1 MPIAAEINGRLYA
14 IHTDHL
20 NTPRRLTNQ
29 QGQVAWQWLISGFG
43 EVRPTTGDRGYG
55 QTVSGPS
62 YAQAVKFDLRYPGQ
76 VFDEETGLS
85 YNLHR
90 YYDAATG
97 RYMQADPIGLAGGW
111 NRFGYVAN
119 NPLNDVDPQGLHP
132 VLGRIQGLYYRYGP
146 AITEFIA
153 GASGVN
159 GALASP
165 AAINPLVA
173 QIPTGVSRMTQVARG
188 ISEGL
193 ESGAFCAAQQT
204 SRIEGVIAETLSGK
218 GNITSVFTLSA
229 DELLSAG
236 QKILGKNYVEIG
248 KPGSGVFRSSDGTR
262 QFRIDGNSLLG
273 NHAPGLPHG
282 HLEFYAP
289 NGNRPISNN
298 HILYGN

>member
-20 NTPRRLTNQ
+20 NTPRRLTSQ

-111 NRFGYVAN
+111 NRFGYVGG
-119 NPLNDVDPQGLHP
+119 NPLNYIDPEGLVFLDLTTFEGAKRKTTLDQAVQAGAWTRLATMP
-132 VLGRIQGLYYRYGP
+132 AIATALSPSVLGLAGSAVTPSCSSAANWYMLGAEADAAWLNLSLREKLLYEIGQK
-146 AITEFIA
+146 TT
-153 GASGVN
+153 ASY
-159 GALASP
+159 AKYSSLDP
-165 AAINPLVA
+165 
-173 QIPTGVSRMTQVARG
+173 VARG
-188 ISEGL
+188 ASLVADIGWRRALTPEVGGIGL
-193 ESGAFCAAQQT
+193 GLGSTFGTGPTPLFRWLFPRIIGGAGL
-204 SRIEGVIAETLSGK
+204 SSTL
-218 GNITSVFTLSA
+218 T
-229 DELLSAG
+229 
-236 QKILGKNYVEIG
+236 
-248 KPGSGVFRSSDGTR
+248 SDGEQCSCR
-262 QFRIDGNSLLG
+262 R
-273 NHAPGLPHG
+273 
-282 HLEFYAP
+282 
-289 NGNRPISNN
+289 
-298 HILYGN
+298 

>member
-97 RYMQADPIGLAGGW
+97 RYMQADPIGLAGIIGLGMW
-111 NRFGYVAN
+111 DATHDYTLICLNYVFEKILWIN
-119 NPLNDVDPQGLHP
+119 FKTWLYLRLHP
-132 VLGRIQGLYYRYGP
+132 PQIATCLGRSGYSSH
-146 AITEFIA
+146 EFN
-153 GASGVN
+153 S
-159 GALASP
+159 SR
-165 AAINPLVA
+165 
-173 QIPTGVSRMTQVARG
+173 VSN
-188 ISEGL
+188 L
-193 ESGAFCAAQQT
+193 
-204 SRIEGVIAETLSGK
+204 
-218 GNITSVFTLSA
+218 
-229 DELLSAG
+229 
-236 QKILGKNYVEIG
+236 
-248 KPGSGVFRSSDGTR
+248 
-262 QFRIDGNSLLG
+262 
-273 NHAPGLPHG
+273 
-282 HLEFYAP
+282 
-289 NGNRPISNN
+289 
-298 HILYGN
+298 

>member
-1 MPIAAEINGRLYA
+1 M
-14 IHTDHL
+14 
-20 NTPRRLTNQ
+20 
-29 QGQVAWQWLISGFG
+29 AWQWLISGFG

-97 RYMQADPIGLAGGW
+97 RYMQADPIGLEGGW

-132 VLGRIQGLYYRYGP
+132 VLARMQGLYYRYGP

-159 GALASP
+159 GAVASP
-165 AAINPLVA
+165 AAISPLVA
-173 QIPTGVSRMTQVARG
+173 QIPTTVSRMAPIAQAINQG
-188 ISEGL
+188 IDT
-193 ESGAFCAAQQT
+193 GAYC
-204 SRIEGVIAETLSGK
+204 
-218 GNITSVFTLSA
+218 SA
-229 DELLSAG
+229 KSIDELVIQFGKVENQISHTFRHVERAG
-236 QKILGKNYVEIG
+236 FNRQLVQDAIREDILRTAV
-248 KPGSGVFRSSDGTR
+248 SL
-262 QFRIDGNSLLG
+262 IDGQYSGSVILNGAKLDYSAFKL
-273 NHAPGLPHG
+273 
-282 HLEFYAP
+282 P
-289 NGNRPISNN
+289 NGIINVGRITPPR
-298 HILYGN
+298 

>member
-20 NTPRRLTNQ
+20 NTPRRQTNQ

-97 RYMQADPIGLAGGW
+97 RYMQADPIGLEGGW

-132 VLGRIQGLYYRYGP
+132 VLARMQGLYYRYGP

-159 GALASP
+159 GAVASP
-165 AAINPLVA
+165 AAISPLVA
-173 QIPTGVSRMTQVARG
+173 QIPTTVSRMAPIAQAINQG
-188 ISEGL
+188 IDT
-193 ESGAFCAAQQT
+193 GAYC
-204 SRIEGVIAETLSGK
+204 
-218 GNITSVFTLSA
+218 SA
-229 DELLSAG
+229 KSIDELVIQFGKVENQISHTFRHVERAG
-236 QKILGKNYVEIG
+236 FNRQLVQDAIREDILRTAD
-248 KPGSGVFRSSDGTR
+248 SL
-262 QFRIDGNSLLG
+262 IDGQYSGSVILNGAKLDYSAFKL
-273 NHAPGLPHG
+273 
-282 HLEFYAP
+282 P
-289 NGNRPISNN
+289 NGIINVGRITPPR
-298 HILYGN
+298 